1 MVDPNE
7 DEESKGAVDGVTIF
21 YIAAGIPAIFGFLV
35 LLFGAVKLWNIP
47 A

>member
-7 DEESKGAVDGVTIF
+7 DEEPKGVVDGMSIF
-21 YIAAGIPAIFGFLV
+21 YIVAGIPAIWGFLV
-35 LLFGAVKLWNIP
+35 VLFGAVKLWNIP

>member
-1 MVDPNE
+1 MIDPNE
-7 DEESKGAVDGVTIF
+7 DEEPKGVVDGVAIF
-21 YIAAGIPAIFGFLV
+21 YIVAGIPAMWGFML

>member
-7 DEESKGAVDGVTIF
+7 DEEPKGVVDGVTIF

-35 LLFGAVKLWNIP
+35 VLFSAVKLWNIP